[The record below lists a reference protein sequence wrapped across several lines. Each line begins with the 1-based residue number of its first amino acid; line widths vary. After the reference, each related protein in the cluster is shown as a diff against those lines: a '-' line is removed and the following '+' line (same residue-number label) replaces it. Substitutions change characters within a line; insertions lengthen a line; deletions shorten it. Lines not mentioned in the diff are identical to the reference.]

1 MGRAAANKKAT
12 SAPLTTSDL
21 PNKRKN
27 AKWTVADD
35 DALLKELLAVKATG
49 GMVEG
54 GFKQAAFKP
63 IAKVLDAVQLSG
75 GEKTASACQ
84 TRTKAVSFLSGLWG
98 SAKLIHSL
106 AQGNLRRCAA
116 A

>member
-1 MGRAAANKKAT
+1 MGRAAAVTKAT
-12 SAPLTTSDL
+12 TAPLTTSDL

-35 DALLKELLAVKATG
+35 DTLLKELLGAKATG

-63 IAKVLDAVQLSG
+63 IAKALDAIRTSG

-84 TRTKAVSFLSGLWG
+84 TRTKAVSFLSGLWD
-98 SAKLIHSL
+98 SAEL
-106 AQGNLRRCAA
+106 G
-116 A
+116 

>member
-1 MGRAAANKKAT
+1 MGKAAATKKAT
-12 SAPLTTSDL
+12 AAPLATSNP

-27 AKWTVADD
+27 AKWTIADD
-35 DALLKELLAVKATG
+35 DTLLKELLAVKASG

-63 IAKVLDAVQLSG
+63 IAKVLDAMRTGG

-84 TRTKAVSFLSGLWG
+84 TRTKAVSAPSGP
-98 SAKLIHSL
+98 
-106 AQGNLRRCAA
+106 
-116 A
+116 